1 MRTDDQA
8 LKDDDN
14 LETQKLLYVYLSNK
28 GRKKIEGERERNE
41 KSLIFACLTG
51 Y

>member
-28 GRKKIEGERERNE
+28 GRKK
-41 KSLIFACLTG
+41 
-51 Y
+51 